1 MAGAFFLRRM
11 PGGISGAWRSC
22 VGEALLAELLAGLL
36 HFLLAIVATV
46 HILLTKT
53 DVRAAI
59 AWTGLAW
66 LAPVF
71 GPVSYLLFGI
81 NRIRRAVGR
90 MREVRGSHV
99 AEHPA
104 NARHAGGERASGR
117 LAATWQPLATL
128 TDRVSVEPLEDGN
141 HIEPLL
147 DGDEAYP
154 AMLAAIAA
162 ARRSISL
169 ATYIF
174 DRGQVA
180 GDFVA
185 ALASAVARGVE
196 VRVLVDGLGAHYS
209 RPPILS
215 ELRRHGIRAASFL
228 PVRLPIPNPYS
239 NLRNHRKI
247 LVVDGRVAFTGGL
260 NIRDACLL
268 ARPSRFPTR
277 DLHFRLRGPV
287 VLHLQDTFV
296 FDWRFATGEHLVGEA
311 WFPPAERAG
320 RMLARGIADGPDE
333 TRDALLLTLLG
344 ALATATAS
352 VRIVTPYF
360 LPDPPLIDALRVTA
374 MRGVRVEILLPSRGN
389 LRLVQWAQMAQIK
402 PVLEGGCHVFLTK
415 APFDHSKLMVVD
427 GLWSLVGSANW
438 DPRSL
443 RLNFEHVVECYSS
456 ELAATLGGIIDAK
469 LEGARALGAADVEA
483 RPLWRKLR
491 DGAAWLMQP
500 YL

>member
-1 MAGAFFLRRM
+1 M
-11 PGGISGAWRSC
+11 
-22 VGEALLAELLAGLL
+22 LAGLL
-36 HFLLAIVATV
+36 HFLLAIVASV
-46 HILLTKT
+46 HILLTKA

-59 AWTGLAW
+59 AWTGLVW

-90 MREVRGSHV
+90 MREVRDSHT

-104 NARHAGGERASGR
+104 SVRQAQEERVGERLPAGWQS
-117 LAATWQPLATL
+117 LAKL

-141 HIEPLL
+141 HIESLL
-147 DGDEAYP
+147 DGDAAYP
-154 AMLAAIAA
+154 AMLAAIAGA
-162 ARRSISL
+162 SRSISL
-169 ATYIF
+169 TTYIF
-174 DRGQVA
+174 DRGVVA
-180 GDFVA
+180 AEFVA
-185 ALASAVARGVE
+185 ALAAAVARGVE
-196 VRVLVDGLGAHYS
+196 VRVLVDGLGARYS
-209 RPPILS
+209 RPTILA
-215 ELRRHGIRAASFL
+215 ELRRHRIRTASFL
-228 PVRLPIPNPYS
+228 PVRLPVPNPYS

-247 LVVDGRVAFTGGL
+247 LVVDGELAFTGGL
-260 NIRDACLL
+260 NIRDACVL
-268 ARPSRFPTR
+268 ARPSSFPTR

-296 FDWRFATGEHLVGEA
+296 FDWRFATGEHLVGEN
-311 WFPPAERAG
+311 WFPPARRAG
-320 RMLARGIADGPDE
+320 AMLARGIADGPDE

-344 ALATATAS
+344 ALATATAT

-374 MRGVRVEILLPSRGN
+374 MRGVRVEILIPARGN
-389 LRLVQWAQMAQIK
+389 LRLVQWAQMAQLK
-402 PVLEGGCHVFLTK
+402 PVLRGGCHVFLTR

-427 GLWSLVGSANW
+427 GQWSLIGSANW

-456 ELAATLGGIIDAK
+456 AFATALEGIVDAK
-469 LEGARALGAADVEA
+469 LEGAQALGVQDLEA
-483 RPLWRKLR
+483 RALWRKLR

>member
-1 MAGAFFLRRM
+1 M
-11 PGGISGAWRSC
+11 
-22 VGEALLAELLAGLL
+22 GETLLAELLAGLL
-36 HFLLAIVATV
+36 HFLLAIVASV

-59 AWTGLAW
+59 AWTGLVW

-90 MREVRGSHV
+90 MREVRDSHT

-104 NARHAGGERASGR
+104 SVRQAQEERAGERLPAGWR
-117 LAATWQPLATL
+117 PLATL

-141 HIEPLL
+141 HIEALL
-147 DGDEAYP
+147 NGDEAYP
-154 AMLAAIAA
+154 AMLAAIAG

-169 ATYIF
+169 MTYIF
-174 DRGQVA
+174 DRGVVA
-180 GDFVA
+180 AEFVA
-185 ALASAVARGVE
+185 ALAAAVARGVE
-196 VRVLVDGLGAHYS
+196 VRVLVDGLGARYS
-209 RPPILS
+209 RPPIIA
-215 ELRRHGIRAASFL
+215 ELRRHRIRTASFL
-228 PVRLPIPNPYS
+228 PVRLPVPNPYS

-247 LVVDGRVAFTGGL
+247 LVVDGELAFTGGL
-260 NIRDACLL
+260 NIRDACVL

-296 FDWRFATGEHLVGEA
+296 FDWRFATGEHLVGGN
-311 WFPPAERAG
+311 WFPPAQQAG

-344 ALATATAS
+344 ALATATAT

-374 MRGVRVEILLPSRGN
+374 MRGVRVEILVPARGN
-389 LRLVQWAQMAQIK
+389 LRLVQWAQMAQLK
-402 PVLEGGCHVFLTK
+402 PVLRGGCHVFLTR

-427 GLWSLVGSANW
+427 GLWSLIGSANW

-456 ELAATLGGIIDAK
+456 AFAASLEGIIDAK
-469 LEGARALGAADVEA
+469 LGGAQALSVRDLEARA
-483 RPLWRKLR
+483 LWRKLR